1 MAFTDPSPSFQEWSS
16 SQGLPTI
23 NQGALERISHAN
35 HLEHFSKSGNNIIK
49 PWQLSQNKW
58 ILKTTF
64 HLGPSKPAEC

>member
-1 MAFTDPSPSFQEWSS
+1 MAFTDPSPSFQGRPS

-35 HLEHFSKSGNNIIK
+35 HLEHFSESGNNIIK

-64 HLGPSKPAEC
+64 HLGPGKPAEC